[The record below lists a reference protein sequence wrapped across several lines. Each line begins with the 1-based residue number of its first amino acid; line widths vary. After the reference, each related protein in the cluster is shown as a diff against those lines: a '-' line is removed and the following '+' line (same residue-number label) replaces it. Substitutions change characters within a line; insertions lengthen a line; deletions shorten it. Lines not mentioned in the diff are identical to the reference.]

1 MNSEITLKVLYK
13 NICEVLSEQDVPDY
27 EYDAKVLIEH
37 FCGIRRMDFVLYPD
51 KIIEES
57 MLNNTMQATMKRAKR
72 YPLQYIVGHQEFMGL
87 DFKVN
92 ESVLIPRQDTEILVE
107 YLLDKCRGKSV
118 LDMCTGSGCIAI
130 SLCKLASSAKVT
142 AVDISKD
149 ALEVAKENAKNNDA
163 DVEFVQS
170 DLFENIHNKCFDVIV
185 SNPPY
190 IPGEVVKTLMP
201 EVRDYEPNLALEASD
216 AGLYFY
222 KKISKETKNYLNEGG
237 IIAYE
242 IGCEQAKDVTEI
254 LLANGYKDVVV
265 LKDYAGLDRVV
276 AAFI

>member
-1 MNSEITLKVLYK
+1 MNNDVTLKSLYK
-13 NICEVLSEQDVPDY
+13 DICELLSKQDVPDY

-37 FCGIRRMDFVLYPD
+37 FCGIRMMDFVLNPN
-51 KIIEES
+51 KIIEEN
-57 MLNNTMQATMKRAKR
+57 MVDDTLQAAYKRATR
-72 YPLQYIVGHQEFMGL
+72 YPLQYIVGHQMFMGL

-107 YLLDKCRGKSV
+107 YLLDKCGGKSV

-130 SLCKLASSAKVT
+130 SLCKMASAAKVS

-149 ALEVAKENAKNNDA
+149 ALRVARENASINA
-163 DVEFVQS
+163 VDVEFIES
-170 DLFENIHNKCFDVIV
+170 DLFENVDTTRFDVIV

-190 IPGEVVKTLMP
+190 IPGDVVKTLMP
-201 EVRDYEPNLALEASD
+201 EVKDYEPVLALEASD
-216 AGLYFY
+216 RGLYFY
-222 KKISKETKNYLNEGG
+222 KKISKEAKKYLNEGG

-242 IGCEQAKDVTEI
+242 IGCEQAKDVTDI
-254 LLANGYKDVVV
+254 LVKNGYSDVVV

-276 AAFI
+276 VAHV